1 MVKVCVKE
9 AVPLAPALDVA
20 LAGVTV
26 AVPIEVPPS
35 LKVTVPVGPWVLKA
49 CELMATDTVTAWFV
63 GTGLGLA
70 VREEDVVAGV
80 TVTMSVAALP
90 GAL

>member
-9 AVPLAPALDVA
+9 AVPLAPALDVK

-49 CELMATDTVTAWFV
+49 CELIATDKVTAWLV